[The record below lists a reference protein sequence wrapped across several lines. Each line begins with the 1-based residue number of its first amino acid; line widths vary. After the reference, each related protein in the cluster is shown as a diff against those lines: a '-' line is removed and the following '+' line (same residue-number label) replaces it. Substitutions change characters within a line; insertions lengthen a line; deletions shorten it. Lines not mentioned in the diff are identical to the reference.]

1 MRKWHVALII
11 INNTTITVTIAITT
25 TIIFF
30 FFFNHT
36 AGMVQLVS
44 AQERTIVVPGHL
56 K

>member
-11 INNTTITVTIAITT
+11 INNTTITITIAITT
-25 TIIFF
+25 TIIF

>member
-11 INNTTITVTIAITT
+11 INNTTITITIAITT
-25 TIIFF
+25 TITF

>member
-11 INNTTITVTIAITT
+11 INNTTITITIAITT
-25 TIIFF
+25 TITF

-36 AGMVQLVS
+36 TGMVQLVS